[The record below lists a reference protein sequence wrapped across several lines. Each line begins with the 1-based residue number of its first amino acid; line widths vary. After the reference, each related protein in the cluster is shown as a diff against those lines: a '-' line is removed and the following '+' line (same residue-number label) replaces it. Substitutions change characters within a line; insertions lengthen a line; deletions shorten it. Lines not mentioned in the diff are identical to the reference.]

1 VSLRF
6 LLDTNVLSEPLTP
19 SPAAGVLEKL
29 RRHELETA
37 TCAPVWHE
45 LVLGAT
51 RLPASRKRSAIE
63 RYLADVVAA
72 TLPILPY
79 DADAASWHGRE
90 RARLATE
97 GHSAPFVDGQIAA
110 IAVVNDLTL
119 VTRNARDY
127 TRFSELRVENW
138 FGIKG

>member
-1 VSLRF
+1 
-6 LLDTNVLSEPLTP
+6 
-19 SPAAGVLEKL
+19 
-29 RRHELETA
+29 
-37 TCAPVWHE
+37 VWHE
-45 LVLGAT
+45 LVFGAT

-63 RYLADVVAA
+63 RYLAEVVAA

-90 RARLATE
+90 RARLATQ
-97 GHSAPFVDGQIAA
+97 GRAAPFVDGQIAA

-127 TRFSELRVENW
+127 SRFSDLRVENW
-138 FGIKG
+138 FGTKR